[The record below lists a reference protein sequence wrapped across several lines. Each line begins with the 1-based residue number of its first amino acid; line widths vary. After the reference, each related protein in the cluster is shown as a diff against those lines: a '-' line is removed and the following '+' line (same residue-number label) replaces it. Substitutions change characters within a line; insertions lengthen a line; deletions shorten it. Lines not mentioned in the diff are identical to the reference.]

1 MTNNR
6 KPHVIVLRLAAV
18 LLVLVMLS
26 TSMVAGRYARYTS
39 TVTASDSARVAK
51 YEITVS
57 SEPNESIALSE
68 STPASYRFSVT
79 SGSEVTVEYDLTIIL
94 PQAQA
99 LPTGIDISLKYGDE
113 IVNLKQTG
121 NQYAAKNVGTFS
133 PQGGTHEYTLVFTAT
148 PPVGAGT
155 IDGISIRVDAR
166 QVD

>member
-39 TVTASDSARVAK
+39 TATASDSARVAK

-57 SEPNESIALSE
+57 SDPNESIALSE
-68 STPASYRFSVT
+68 GTPASYRFSVT
-79 SGSEVTVEYDLTIIL
+79 SGSEVTVEYDLVIIL
-94 PQAQA
+94 PQA

-113 IVNLKQTG
+113 TKTLTQTG
-121 NQYAAKNVGTFS
+121 NQYTARNVGTFR

-148 PPVGAGT
+148 QPVGAGMLT
-155 IDGISIRVDAR
+155 SIAIQVDAR